1 MRRRLRAGWRRPAYD
16 EASSPTQGTVM
27 DKHQVKGA
35 AKEVAGKVQKKTG
48 QAIDD
53 RSMQAKGMAKEVA
66 GKAQKT
72 MGDAKEAL
80 RDADRRDERLED
92 EGRDRRI
99 PDE

>member
-1 MRRRLRAGWRRPAYD
+1 
-16 EASSPTQGTVM
+16 M

-35 AKEVAGKVQKKTG
+35 AKEVAGKIQKKTG

-66 GKAQKT
+66 GKAQKKF
-72 MGDAKEAL
+72 GDAKDAL
-80 RDADRRDERLED
+80 HDADRRDERVEGEDLE
-92 EGRDRRI
+92 RRT

>member
-1 MRRRLRAGWRRPAYD
+1 
-16 EASSPTQGTVM
+16 M

-35 AKEVAGKVQKKTG
+35 AKEAAGKVQKKTG